1 MRHIYFGLGLITGFI
16 NSAVKTDSEIAGF
29 ITIGVAVLVMN
40 IIHSI
45 HSRTKKRTERT
56 STTTEQE
63 GRMQLQQLKVGEI
76 YPGGC
81 PAEEPV
87 AQIRGGAFNVT
98 LFQPDL
104 TATHIK
110 LFKKHPLQTGVYIHE
125 STAAVPVPF
134 FIVKW
139 RATHWFFD
147 VPLNLTGRA
156 GKGGVSLSKEGNII
170 VLILCDYPSGRV
182 RAMRAISIAQETMRR
197 IKKACEQQTTTAA
210 INVCH

>member
-1 MRHIYFGLGLITGFI
+1 
-16 NSAVKTDSEIAGF
+16 
-29 ITIGVAVLVMN
+29 
-40 IIHSI
+40 
-45 HSRTKKRTERT
+45 
-56 STTTEQE
+56 
-63 GRMQLQQLKVGEI
+63 MQQQQLKVGEI

-81 PAEEPV
+81 PAEGPV

-125 STAAVPVPF
+125 SAAGPVPF

-147 VPLNLTGRA
+147 VPLNLTVEQDRKA
-156 GKGGVSLSKEGNII
+156 FLEQEGNII
-170 VLILCDYPSGRV
+170 GLILCDYPSGRV
-182 RAMRAISIAQETMRR
+182 RATRAIRIALETMRR
-197 IKKACEQQTTTAA
+197 IKEACEQQTTTIAVDVA
-210 INVCH
+210 IDECYAQVPLEQMINEALGG